1 MRPAKFLCFAPVAK
15 RKGIRDFF
23 FALSSFFVS
32 FVSFAFF
39 QFIANKCFLNLLR
52 LCWGLCVPHRPAFF
66 RVSDEKLRPIHDL
79 AHGKKR
85 ERKKKEKIF
94 SAFDS
99 NYRINHKCEYPFS
112 SIRTRGIVR
121 PKRDRLHGLKK
132 RSKRGKQPK
141 TTPTAWWKHEC
152 MNIPLWLLL
161 EDIGPHITTSRW
173 TLWSVGFFCL
183 SRCRH
188 ENALALQAFEWS
200 NLSII
205 QRPLVQSIFVVTS
218 LRQALYMQ
226 RNK

>member
-66 RVSDEKLRPIHDL
+66 RVSDEKLRPIHNL
-79 AHGKKR
+79 AHGKKQ

-141 TTPTAWWKHEC
+141 TTPTADGS
-152 MNIPLWLLL
+152 MNVWIFRC
-161 EDIGPHITTSRW
+161 DYYSKTSDHILQRRAGHCEA
-173 TLWSVGFFCL
+173 LGFFVCPVAVMKTL
-183 SRCRH
+183 SRYRLLN
-188 ENALALQAFEWS
+188 EAIFQLS
-200 NLSII
+200 NDH
-205 QRPLVQSIFVVTS
+205 
-218 LRQALYMQ
+218 
-226 RNK
+226 